1 MKVLAIDTS
10 NRSLGVGV
18 LDNQTVVAHY
28 VGTANNNH
36 SVTTMP
42 AIDFVMSANKI
53 SPNELDRIVVAQG
66 PGSYT
71 GLRIGVTTAKT
82 LAWTLGIDLVG
93 VSSLAAIAGN
103 STEYQGYIVPVFD
116 ARRDNVYSAVYKW
129 EDGRLV
135 SVIADKHLAMVEWL
149 EELLTLPDLEK
160 GLRFVGHDVKQFSD
174 KISEKLPHAEQT
186 SLVEMNEVNPITL
199 AKLGL
204 ELDPIEDCQ
213 GFVPVYLKLV
223 EAEEKWLETNP
234 KKISKYVETT
244 SYHEEG

>member
-18 LDNQTVVAHY
+18 LDNQKVVAHY

-42 AIDFVMSANKI
+42 AIDFVMSANNVK
-53 SPNELDRIVVAQG
+53 PKELDRIVVAQG

-82 LAWTLGIDLVG
+82 LAWTLGIELVG

-116 ARRDNVYSAVYKW
+116 ARRDNIYSAVYQW
-129 EDGRLV
+129 QDGHLV
-135 SVIADKHLAMVEWL
+135 SVIADKHLALAEWL
-149 EELLTLPDLEK
+149 EELLTLPNLEK
-160 GLRFVGHDVKQFSD
+160 GIRFVGHDVEKFSD
-174 KISEKLPHAEQT
+174 KIIERLPQAEQAT
-186 SLVEMNEVNPITL
+186 SIELNEVNPVTL

-204 ELDPIEDCQ
+204 ELDPVKDCQ

-234 KKISKYVETT
+234 EKISKYVETT
-244 SYHEEG
+244 SYHEEA